1 MMVFSSFV
9 TRANSISYADLRNV
23 VCLCK
28 HHHLN
33 FEPQHGRL
41 YWELIRSHIGEA
53 DWTWLKGVEADHKPY
68 RFYLS
73 DWLKHEA
80 WLKTKLRALEDE
92 HPAIVEL
99 IE

>member
-1 MMVFSSFV
+1 MLPEITPRKIPTTSR
-9 TRANSISYADLRNV
+9 TG
-23 VCLCK
+23 
-28 HHHLN
+28 
-33 FEPQHGRL
+33 PHGRL